1 MFIIHSKGDRMSQNS
16 QMYFELALKRL
27 EKAYQD
33 LKKNHIEFKESEK
46 INFLKELVKEQLKNE
61 DSHTPAR

>member
-1 MFIIHSKGDRMSQNS
+1 MSQNS

>member
-1 MFIIHSKGDRMSQNS
+1 MSQDT

-33 LKKNHIEFKESEK
+33 LKKNHIDFKESEK
-46 INFLKELVKEQLKNE
+46 IKFLQEIVKEQLQNE
-61 DSHTPAR
+61 DTHNTAR